1 MSDKNEKNTI
11 RVEMDR
17 IEFYQMKRKTFML
30 I

>member
-17 IEFYQMKRKTFML
+17 IEFYQMKRKTFMS